1 MMITNEK
8 FETPITAF
16 RSRLISPVYSLD
28 SDSLNICIGIKYNIF
43 SSYNDG
49 FKLLLENYIEPSEVI
64 ELRKVF
70 GPMKINMWHSLEIQ
84 IRSLNF
90 SQFRVSLFELFC
102 IFSKILIFS

>member
-8 FETPITAF
+8 FETPSTSF
-16 RSRLISPVYSLD
+16 RSRFISPVYSLD
-28 SDSLNICIGIKYNIF
+28 SVSIDICIGIKYNIF

-49 FKLLLENYIEPSEVI
+49 FRFFLENYIEPSEVI

-70 GPMKINMWHSLEIQ
+70 GPLKINKWHSLEIQ

-90 SQFRVSLFELFC
+90 SQFRVNLFELFLY
-102 IFSKILIFS
+102 FL